1 MAAASNS
8 SHRAMAWDPT
18 GTSQLCLGPIS
29 STGEISVFL
38 SNDGTGC
45 PSQETECLLR
55 CLDAREEWLATTTTQ
70 SQSQHHKG
78 KIIAAAAEER
88 INLSMDYR
96 SALCECLMML
106 QKRKVLEED
115 GTENNEEEN
124 NNQELLSLTWA
135 ISHLAEIFLLP
146 PASLAR
152 SSSLSLSPLDGSA
165 GSLTSNVIRYLRLHH
180 SNVSYYMDMPEV
192 MEMLESDQP
201 EYYKGKN
208 LHIPGP
214 YDLPFWNLLV
224 QFVVVGDLS
233 KAWSLLSH
241 HSGCRHAEEEAAAT
255 EDDVLSEMGEGFAAI
270 RAILLSAPIPGKPK
284 KIISHLS
291 CTASVLQL
299 DKNNANH
306 LASLPPSFPLNVLM

>member
-1 MAAASNS
+1 MAAASDS

-45 PSQETECLLR
+45 PSQETGCLFR

-78 KIIAAAAEER
+78 KIIAAAAAEER

-106 QKRKVLEED
+106 QKRKDLEED

-152 SSSLSLSPLDGSA
+152 SSSSSSLSPLDGSA

-201 EYYKGKN
+201 EYYKGQN

-214 YDLPFWNLLV
+214 YDLPFWNLFV

-241 HSGCRHAEEEAAAT
+241 HSGCRHAEEEAAGT
-255 EDDVLSEMGEGFAAI
+255 EDDALSEMGEGFAAI
-270 RAILLSAPIPGKPK
+270 RAILLSAPIPGKTK

-291 CTASVLQL
+291 YIASVLQL

-306 LASLPPSFPLNVLM
+306 PPSL